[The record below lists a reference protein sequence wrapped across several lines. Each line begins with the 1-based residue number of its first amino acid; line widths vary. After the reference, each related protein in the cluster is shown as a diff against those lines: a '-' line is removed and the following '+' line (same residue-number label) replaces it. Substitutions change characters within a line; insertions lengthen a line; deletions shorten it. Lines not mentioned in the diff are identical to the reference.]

1 MKRTLTA
8 AIAAVVLAACILIP
22 VSADDSSAASSYVSG
37 YVCQTSTT
45 GVNVALDGATVYLV
59 TYSDSEVTLVGSY
72 TTGSED
78 DQNSG
83 WFYIAIDDASATNYY
98 LGVYCDGYSLSTAP
112 ATYFTYSSTV
122 PYTDSTTGTSITCY
136 KMTLPS
142 TYTVGDGDDRN
153 YYYMVTEDITSAN
166 ATGMNT
172 ILMMPV
178 TVSLT
183 ITVTYGTNFIEDAKV
198 TVTNEETDVSYTGK
212 TDEYGV
218 FTVDEIEYG
227 NYSVKIEADGFEDY
241 DAEITISQTV
251 SSYSYNLT
259 EKEHATYLF
268 GLDLAH
274 TFMICGVIFGVII
287 ALIALAIYRKGNKI
301 EE

>member
-22 VSADDSSAASSYVSG
+22 VSADDSSADSPYVCG
-37 YVCQTSTT
+37 YVYQTSTT
-45 GVNVALDGATVYLV
+45 GENVALSGATVYLV
-59 TYSDSEVTLVGSY
+59 TSATSL
-72 TTGSED
+72 TGSDMTD
-78 DQNSG
+78 DYGKFEINIS
-83 WFYIAIDDASATNYY
+83 DTSATYY
-98 LGVYCDGYSLSTAP
+98 LGVYCDGYSLST
-112 ATYFTYSSTV
+112 
-122 PYTDSTTGTSITCY
+122 
-136 KMTLPS
+136 LPS
-142 TYTVGDGDDRN
+142 TYFDYNTSVSYPITDSDGNSISVTCYKVNVTLSSSNSNTDSDSNTYWWLTDDVLSSSTK
-153 YYYMVTEDITSAN
+153 MGAIV
-166 ATGMNT
+166 
-172 ILMMPV
+172 MMPV

-183 ITVTYGTNFIEDAKV
+183 ITVTYGTDFIEDAKV
-198 TVTNEETDVSYTGK
+198 TITNESTDVSYTGK

-227 NYSVKIEADGFEDY
+227 TYSVKIEADGFEDY
-241 DAEITISQTV
+241 NAEVTINQTV

-274 TFMICGVIFGVII
+274 TFMICGVIFGVIV

>member
-22 VSADDSSAASSYVSG
+22 VSADDSSADSPYVCG
-37 YVCQTSTT
+37 YVYQTSTT
-45 GVNVALDGATVYLV
+45 GENVALSGATVYLV
-59 TYSDSEVTLVGSY
+59 T
-72 TTGSED
+72 
-78 DQNSG
+78 
-83 WFYIAIDDASATNYY
+83 SATSLTRSDMTDDYGKFEINISDTSATYY

-142 TYTVGDGDDRN
+142 TYTVGDDGN
-153 YYYMVTEDITSAN
+153 YYYMVTEDITSSS

-287 ALIALAIYRKGNKI
+287 ALIALATYRKGNKI